1 VKAVGMHRICSCG
14 PVATVAAL
22 VAALRIQALCAHPGF
37 CVAATGTGAAVAVAA
52 FELWPALE
60 FASATAELRTGVRQ

>member
-1 VKAVGMHRICSCG
+1 MDAVFTDMLDPLFRV
-14 PVATVAAL
+14 PFL
-22 VAALRIQALCAHPGF
+22 
-37 CVAATGTGAAVAVAA
+37 TGLTLSVAVAA